1 MHQTEKQIRA
11 FFNKEENEH
20 LKVQMTFSPE
30 SIQELLAGQHAAL
43 FPSYYEGFPFSVQE
57 TLAAGI
63 PTIAY
68 DTPGAHDLLPKKWL
82 VEAESFHGVRLFI
95 FHDFCF
101 SEVLDFQNNR
111 LHFLENKTRRRQP
124 RK

>member
-1 MHQTEKQIRA
+1 
-11 FFNKEENEH
+11 
-20 LKVQMTFSPE
+20 MTFSPE

-68 DTPGAHDLLPKKWL
+68 DTPGAHDLLSKEWL
-82 VEAESFHGVRLFI
+82 VKAGDIENMCIQLSQIITDPDNAERKNARSLIRQYNWKKISRDTLKCYETHLFKKQR
-95 FHDFCF
+95 D
-101 SEVLDFQNNR
+101 
-111 LHFLENKTRRRQP
+111 
-124 RK
+124 